1 MASFNTKLSP
11 IINNCLNRDS
21 LLTSSFQSDSSMNFS
36 DTNLT
41 TSNVVLSPAFKYSNE

>member
-11 IINNCLNRDS
+11 IINNRLNRDS